1 MKSLSLYFFL
11 ALSCAGL
18 CAVPSPVAAKQH
30 KSSSKPT
37 TFSSQDI
44 IAMENKLI
52 NLINEV
58 RLQHFLAPLKQWD
71 ELSLS
76 ARKHSKNMAAGTTQ
90 FGHDGFKGRVK
101 AIRKRTPHIALAEN
115 VAYCYGKKDTLAS
128 AVTGWM
134 KSPGHCKN
142 ILGDYNST
150 GIGIAYSKNGRCYMT
165 QIFARC
171 K

>member
-1 MKSLSLYFFL
+1 MKSPSLYFFL

-18 CAVPSPVAAKQH
+18 CSVPSQVAGKQH
-30 KSSSKPT
+30 KNSSEQK
-37 TFSSQDI
+37 TFSSEDI
-44 IAMENKLI
+44 LSMENKLI
-52 NLINEV
+52 DLINEE
-58 RLQHFLAPLKQWD
+58 RLQHLLAPLEPWD
-71 ELSLS
+71 ELSVS

-101 AIRKRTPHIALAEN
+101 AIRKLTPHIALAEN
-115 VAYCYGKKDTLAS
+115 VAYCYGKKDTLAA

-142 ILGDYNST
+142 ILGNYNTT